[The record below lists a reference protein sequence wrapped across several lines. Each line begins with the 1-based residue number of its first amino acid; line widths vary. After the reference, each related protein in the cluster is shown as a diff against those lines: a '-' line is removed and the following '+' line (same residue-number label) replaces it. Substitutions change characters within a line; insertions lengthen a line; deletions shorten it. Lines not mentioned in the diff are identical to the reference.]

1 MAESWIHVAAR
12 FRRPLPCRTDL
23 SALFAIPYLKKKGG
37 LTASQGNAASH
48 QHALSVGNG
57 V

>member
-1 MAESWIHVAAR
+1 MADSRIHVAAR
-12 FRRPLPCRTDL
+12 FRRPGPLRTDL
-23 SALFAIPYLKKKGG
+23 SALFAIPYLMKKGG
-37 LTASQGNAASH
+37 LTASQGNAASL